1 MQNNNSLDIR
11 DKQHIDEWLKS
22 DAGKKFFE
30 SIRDAYD
37 SHLVLAQ
44 NIHTKLQCPNEQ
56 ISVQVSMAAG
66 IKEIIDFVEAIQ
78 LEVKEHKK
86 EVEEQSEP

>member
-1 MQNNNSLDIR
+1 MLDIQ
-11 DKQHIDEWLKS
+11 DKQHVEEWLKS
-22 DAGKKFFE
+22 DAGEKFFK
-30 SIRDAYD
+30 SIKEAYD

-44 NIHTKLQCPNEQ
+44 SIHTKLQCPNEQ

-78 LEVKEHKK
+78 LEVKEYKK
-86 EVEEQSEP
+86 EVEEQSKP